1 MFNVRLAGGHLFG
14 KQLFVWLSQVVSLM
28 ASFVLSFFPLDV
40 LDEIWD
46 VSESVSEGFLT
57 FSFKREFDKASLCQL
72 MLAEGICVD
81 SLAFHFQIASKDY
94 NAPGPLA
101 SSTLVTK
108 DSNERVSDIT
118 ILNLFEV

>member
-1 MFNVRLAGGHLFG
+1 
-14 KQLFVWLSQVVSLM
+14 M

-46 VSESVSEGFLT
+46 VIKSVSGGFLPSLLKENLT
-57 FSFKREFDKASLCQL
+57 KRVYVSL
-72 MLAEGICVD
+72 LAEEICVD